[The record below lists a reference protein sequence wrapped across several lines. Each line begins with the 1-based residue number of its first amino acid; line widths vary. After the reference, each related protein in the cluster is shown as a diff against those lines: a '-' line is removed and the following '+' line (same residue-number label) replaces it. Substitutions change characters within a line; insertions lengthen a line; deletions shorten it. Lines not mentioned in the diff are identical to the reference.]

1 MSEEEQLLQFLEEGL
16 IYCPS
21 CNRSEHIELIYVTT
35 AIDKRIIADGETPNV
50 FPISL
55 VKCHDCGFDFELER
69 VDPRPLKKI
78 LEVDFQNEFV
88 AYTTEEPEKAIEK
101 AAKWY
106 NSHFDGQLGEPLF
119 RTVGSTIYT
128 TDSRVIIIPSE
139 EGE

>member
-1 MSEEEQLLQFLEEGL
+1 MSEEQLEFLQRGL

-21 CNRSEHIELIYVTT
+21 CNRDDKIEIVYVTT
-35 AIDKRIIADGETPNV
+35 VVDRRLYDSETPNV
-50 FPISL
+50 YPIAL
-55 VKCHDCGFDFELER
+55 LKCHYCLYDFELER